1 MRRIVKIDEKLISY
15 KRLKF
20 LGLLL
25 DVALVAII
33 YSIFYSINFF
43 RSQINVLVEQ
53 ISRPEFIQIFNNL
66 LGGHEVTIIFVFIVL
81 LIWRFYW
88 NLILGV
94 SLGQWLMGLRPT
106 YRGSWPKI
114 GGAARCLFE
123 LIFSLTIV
131 LELISFKGKRPIKEI
146 ITGTYINY
154 KEQKL
159 WFSCLLFLFITCIG
173 LISPL
178 LEDIAMISG
187 VEVVQLSKQN
197 SKLKKNTDFSSLEP
211 FDSNFFRF
219 SILSNMAEKRYVVIP
234 SFEIIKIKGK
244 KRIYPFFYVYD
255 RKLKIAG
262 QVHYKEKMNIFKIIS
277 IASEGDY
284 LFSNNYPL
292 LSKLLKSDKEQYRR
306 KNLDENHDAVLDN
319 ETRQELKVLFNRTW
333 SLSFKNSFEHILE
346 LGPFIRGSVRLR
358 KYLNEKLNVINNL
371 NVYSVN
377 LNNNYFLLFEKKS
390 EQISDSVK
398 KIEQVLFPLYTTNLF
413 LLESTWPATAEG
425 SESLLTFQ
433 QNFTF
438 RAKWYFDSINIFP
451 FPQEFKSLSPFH
463 ILDFFTKKGLSQRQ
477 RSLMEGYLIKR
488 LAILGRVSLLKKE
501 NILKDIILQTV
512 KRIKLVALLRNS
524 THTNYYS
531 ESFLNRIMDIQE
543 GLNTLDL
550 IEIDRLA
557 GMEVK

>member
-1 MRRIVKIDEKLISY
+1 
-15 KRLKF
+15 
-20 LGLLL
+20 
-25 DVALVAII
+25 
-33 YSIFYSINFF
+33 
-43 RSQINVLVEQ
+43 
-53 ISRPEFIQIFNNL
+53 
-66 LGGHEVTIIFVFIVL
+66 
-81 LIWRFYW
+81 
-88 NLILGV
+88 
-94 SLGQWLMGLRPT
+94 
-106 YRGSWPKI
+106 
-114 GGAARCLFE
+114 
-123 LIFSLTIV
+123 
-131 LELISFKGKRPIKEI
+131 
-146 ITGTYINY
+146 
-154 KEQKL
+154 
-159 WFSCLLFLFITCIG
+159 
-173 LISPL
+173 
-178 LEDIAMISG
+178 
-187 VEVVQLSKQN
+187 
-197 SKLKKNTDFSSLEP
+197 
-211 FDSNFFRF
+211 
-219 SILSNMAEKRYVVIP
+219 
-234 SFEIIKIKGK
+234 
-244 KRIYPFFYVYD
+244 
-255 RKLKIAG
+255 
-262 QVHYKEKMNIFKIIS
+262 
-277 IASEGDY
+277 
-284 LFSNNYPL
+284 
-292 LSKLLKSDKEQYRR
+292 
-306 KNLDENHDAVLDN
+306 
-319 ETRQELKVLFNRTW
+319 
-333 SLSFKNSFEHILE
+333 
-346 LGPFIRGSVRLR
+346 FIRGSVRLR